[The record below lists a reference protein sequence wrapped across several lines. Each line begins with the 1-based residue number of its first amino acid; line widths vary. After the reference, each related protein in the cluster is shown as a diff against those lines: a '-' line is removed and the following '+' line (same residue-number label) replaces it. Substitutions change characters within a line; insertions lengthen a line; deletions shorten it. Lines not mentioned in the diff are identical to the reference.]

1 VGVPSS
7 RHLPCHSFFQRAPAI
22 MLRRDA
28 RLRREYLH
36 RKGLEGQER
45 EVYNKKRKVK
55 EALES
60 GKPIPTELR
69 KEGRELKAQ
78 IQLDDARTS
87 GQQPDSAMRRLRCR
101 LLRFSVQRHEFL
113 GVPHSATRLR
123 AADRDVCRCFH
134 CVVVCFCYLSCCCSP
149 FLLAHS
155 RRVEDAHR

>member
-1 VGVPSS
+1 
-7 RHLPCHSFFQRAPAI
+7 

-87 GQQPDSAMRRLRCR
+87 GQQTPTTAIPRC
-101 LLRFSVQRHEFL
+101 E
-113 GVPHSATRLR
+113 GT
-123 AADRDVCRCFH
+123 AAG
-134 CVVVCFCYLSCCCSP
+134 CCASP
-149 FLLAHS
+149 FNAAELLG
-155 RRVEDAHR
+155 